1 MSLVEEWARKETKE
15 DTNKTFGV
23 SLKKE
28 NYKLPFLKLKIANTE
43 IELPQNAQLYYILT
57 RMNVLPLEVSIYDV
71 LRGEIA
77 FELKPD
83 CKISDLHNPEFVE
96 KINKEID
103 KQFVEKGPY
112 YMIGKAMER
121 CYDYEMDPWLKNEE
135 LEFVWKLREE
145 DDGEDE

>member
-1 MSLVEEWARKETKE
+1 MSLVDDWAKNETEEDRY
-15 DTNKTFGV
+15 KTFGV

-43 IELPQNAQLYYILT
+43 IELPQNSQLYCILT
-57 RMNVLPLEVSIYDV
+57 RMNVLPLEVGIYDA

-96 KINKEID
+96 KIDKEID

-112 YMIGKAMER
+112 YMIGKAMES

-145 DDGEDE
+145 DDGKDE